1 MSADIRS
8 VFLCGHGLLGAW
20 FKDLKGTR
28 GHAPKRC
35 STFSTVNKSSHL
47 DISITIGLE
56 MENSSDL
63 SSGDSPQFKSDEF
76 SVSNPI
82 VIEIQL
88 PQLFNFFNKVSSF
101 SELYPGVSEP
111 HEYYLA

>member
-1 MSADIRS
+1 M
-8 VFLCGHGLLGAW
+8 
-20 FKDLKGTR
+20 
-28 GHAPKRC
+28 
-35 STFSTVNKSSHL
+35 NKSSHL
-47 DISITIGLE
+47 DISINIGLE

-101 SELYPGVSEP
+101 SELYPEHIQNKLPGG
-111 HEYYLA
+111 AAD

>member
-1 MSADIRS
+1 M
-8 VFLCGHGLLGAW
+8 L
-20 FKDLKGTR
+20 
-28 GHAPKRC
+28 APKRC

-56 MENSSDL
+56 RENSSDL

-76 SVSNPI
+76 SLSNPI

-88 PQLFNFFNKVSSF
+88 PQLS
-101 SELYPGVSEP
+101 
-111 HEYYLA
+111 